1 MSNQLRSTA
10 GSTGTTPRVGGT
22 KHIDR
27 RTLVKGAAWSVPVI
41 AAAAATPLASAS
53 VTLNFD
59 LVYVSGPTANTTQV
73 ARGQTPW
80 ADLIFQSAG
89 PDPAPSVQITVSV
102 PSVNNDPTAT
112 LALPNNGASAGWT
125 LVNTFQQGGRDYYT
139 FLMAPV
145 PVGQYDFRWAHVV
158 AGPVNTS
165 YAFEMNLEVTGG
177 ESNTS
182 NNGGVH
188 QSGQIFVVA

>member
-1 MSNQLRSTA
+1 MTSEEAYAARAEATGRSV
-10 GSTGTTPRVGGT
+10 RVPSR
-22 KHIDR
+22 ISR
-27 RTLVKGAAWSVPVI
+27 RTIVKGAAWSVPVI
-41 AAAAATPLASAS
+41 AAAAAAPLATAS
-53 VTLNFD
+53 VARFD

-89 PDPAPSVQITVSV
+89 PSPAPSVQITVSV
-102 PSVNNDPTAT
+102 PSANNNPAAT
-112 LALPNNGASAGWT
+112 LALPNSGATAGWT
-125 LVNTFQQGGRDYYT
+125 LANTFAQGGRDYYT

-165 YAFEMNLEVTGG
+165 YAFQMNLEVTGG
-177 ESNTS
+177 ETNTG